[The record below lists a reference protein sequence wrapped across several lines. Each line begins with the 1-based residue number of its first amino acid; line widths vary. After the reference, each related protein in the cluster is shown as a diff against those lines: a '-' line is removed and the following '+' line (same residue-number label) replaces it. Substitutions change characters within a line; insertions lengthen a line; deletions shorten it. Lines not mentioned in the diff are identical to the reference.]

1 MKYSIIGAAKSGI
14 AAAKLAKN
22 KGFDVFL
29 SELKGA
35 EKFPEEIKL
44 LDSLEIPY
52 EFGQN
57 SDDIISNTDCII
69 TSPGVPSEIPVFQ
82 KAHSLGIPIISEM
95 EFGRSFIPENPLIAI
110 TGTNGKTT
118 TTTLTTYIFNRAGRK
133 AWSAGNIGTPISEL
147 VGKIAPTD
155 FIIAETSSF
164 QLDKIQKFRPNVGI
178 ILNVTPDHLYYH
190 HTFENYR
197 DTKFRISE
205 NQTSEDYLILNKD
218 DINTDRKYAHKNGE
232 KILEFSVKEPVEFG
246 AWNRNGILCIKLPNY
261 KKEEEIMKFEDILLP
276 GTHNAYNSMAAAL
289 AARIYEIS
297 NENLRDSLEAF
308 EGVEHRLEFVRT
320 LDGVD
325 YVNDS
330 KATNV
335 NATWYALSSYKKPI
349 VWIAGGRGDHND
361 YSQLDK
367 LVEKNVKSIIAIGEE
382 TDAIF
387 NHYAAMKRVI
397 KADSMEKAINEAR
410 GEAENGDIVL
420 FTPACKSFDWF
431 LNYEHRG
438 EVFKDIV
445 NSLK

>member
-1 MKYSIIGAAKSGI
+1 MKYSVIGAAKSGI
-14 AAAKLAKN
+14 AAAKLAKR

-29 SELKGA
+29 SESKSA
-35 EKFPEEIKL
+35 EAFPEEIKI
-44 LDSLEIPY
+44 LDSLHIPY
-52 EFGQN
+52 EFGGN
-57 SDDIISNTDCII
+57 SDEVCAGTDCIVS
-69 TSPGVPSEIPVFQ
+69 SPSVPTGIPVFK
-82 KAHSLGIPIISEM
+82 KAAELNIPIISEM
-95 EFGRSFIPENPLIAI
+95 EFGRSFIPDNPLIAI

-118 TTTLTTYIFNRAGRK
+118 TTTLTSYIFNRSGRK
-133 AWSAGNIGTPISEL
+133 AFSAGNIGIPISDI
-147 VGKIAPTD
+147 VDTVSPSD
-155 FIIAETSSF
+155 IIVAEVSSF
-164 QLDKIQKFRPNVGI
+164 QLDRTIKFHPNVGI

-190 HTFENYR
+190 KTFENYR
-197 DTKFRISE
+197 TAKFKVAE
-205 NQTSEDYLILNKD
+205 NLTPNDFLILNKD
-218 DINTDRKYAHKNGE
+218 DINTNRKFAQNCRGT
-232 KILEFSVKEPVEFG
+232 ILEISLQDSVEYG
-246 AWNRNGILCIKLPNY
+246 AWKKDGKLCIKLPNN
-261 KKEEEIMKFEDILLP
+261 KEEEIMKFEDILLP

-320 LDGVD
+320 LDGID

-330 KATNV
+330 KATNI

-367 LVEKNVKSIIAIGEE
+367 LVQKNVKSIVAIGEE

-397 KADSMEKAINEAR
+397 KAESMETAVEVARNEASK
-410 GEAENGDIVL
+410 GDLVL

-438 EVFKDIV
+438 EVYKNIV